1 MQHSGKHYYEEY
13 NTKTKHRE
21 IKNEKEEEVNFPN
34 YTLLNT
40 QPTHIQQSHTC
51 DGMNEANEEK

>member
-21 IKNEKEEEVNFPN
+21 RKKHEKEEEEVNFPN
-34 YTLLNT
+34 YTLSNT
-40 QPTHIQQSHTC
+40 QPTHT
-51 DGMNEANEEK
+51 EATRM